1 MIRNECH
8 FLTVLIHYPLIRK
21 VAMGKEQQENDTKK
35 YCAKAVTLLA
45 KLAASLIAKNIASG
59 ALLAVKSVSSTNIH
73 KFSVSGDSKMSPT
86 NEETNLQESR
96 QGASKTDAAL
106 SQDEVAAQKGKV
118 DAAETNAKAATT
130 EATAA
135 EAGAQAMKT
144 KAGACDIQTKGMKLN

>member
-1 MIRNECH
+1 
-8 FLTVLIHYPLIRK
+8 
-21 VAMGKEQQENDTKK
+21 MGKEQNDID
-35 YCAKAVTLLA
+35 AKEFFAKTAAMIAKGATTL
-45 KLAASLIAKNIASG
+45 IVKNIANG
-59 ALLAVKSVSSTNIH
+59 ILLGIKSISSTNIH
-73 KFSVSGDSKMSPT
+73 KSTVAGDSKMSPT

-96 QGASKTDAAL
+96 QGASKSDAAL